1 LNCTLKFNNQNKWRA
16 DGGRIKKRDSLC
28 AARGALFLIAPP
40 PSPVLMAPF
49 EIAPYHPRINASGA
63 AVSP

>member
-1 LNCTLKFNNQNKWRA
+1 M
-16 DGGRIKKRDSLC
+16 GGALKRDSLC
-28 AARGALFLIAPP
+28 ARGALFLIALSPTYTP

-63 AVSP
+63 VSP

>member
-1 LNCTLKFNNQNKWRA
+1 M
-16 DGGRIKKRDSLC
+16 GGRIKKRDSLC
-28 AARGALFLIAPP
+28 ARGALFLIARLAPPP

-63 AVSP
+63 VSP